1 MLKTAGIQKP
11 PAYFKLDV
19 EGFEYD
25 IFTEMMQ
32 SPDLLPR
39 QIQVELHWGT
49 RMTGLSWMPR
59 LRTSGEIALM
69 AGMMF
74 HGGFLPVHC
83 IDGRNDVSWR
93 ISASASGFQPVL
105 YSLHGSIIL

>member
-1 MLKTAGIQKP
+1 MLKTAGIQTP

-32 SPDLLPR
+32 SPDLLPQ

-74 HGGFLPVHC
+74 HGGFLPVHLDFNPYC
-83 IDGRNDVSWR
+83 TSCME
-93 ISASASGFQPVL
+93 VL
-105 YSLHGSIIL
+105 YFRALE